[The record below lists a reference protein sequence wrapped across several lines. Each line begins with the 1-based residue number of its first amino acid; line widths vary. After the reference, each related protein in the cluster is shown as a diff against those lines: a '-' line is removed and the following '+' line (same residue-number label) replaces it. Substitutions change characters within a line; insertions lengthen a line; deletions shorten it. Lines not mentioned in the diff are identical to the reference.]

1 MSEDS
6 GYTGGYGSPSA
17 QSSVS
22 GSPEDGSSQGRRAFS
37 GSIAMDPNATPD
49 ESREEDF
56 STADIERA
64 RKAIAASQATAD
76 KLLQG
81 SRQLEQ
87 TIFGVLDDD
96 EDVMSVD
103 EDKASLNLGAGM
115 TDRSDKPDSENAENQ
130 SAVQFHMIAM
140 TISISTRVNP

>member
-6 GYTGGYGSPSA
+6 GYTGGYGSPNAQPSA
-17 QSSVS
+17 S
-22 GSPEDGSSQGRRAFS
+22 GLPEDNSQGRRAFS

-103 EDKASLNLGAGM
+103 EAIRLMIG
-115 TDRSDKPDSENAENQ
+115 SEADYE
-130 SAVQFHMIAM
+130 IY
-140 TISISTRVNP
+140 